1 MRRFAL
7 LLTLAA
13 SMTITGVF
21 AMTDGTAETK
31 TQKAVVVFDE
41 PTKLLKVT
49 LKGQYLFVHDDERMA
64 RGEACTYVY
73 PYTEGKQGDLVVSF
87 HCRPVPRQKAGH
99 FSVTVTMQPDSNRDE
114 LVEYQF
120 AGSTEGHRVP
130 EGK

>member
-7 LLTLAA
+7 LLTCA
-13 SMTITGVF
+13 SMMVTGVF
-21 AMTDGTAETK
+21 AMTDGAAETK
-31 TQKAVVVFDE
+31 TQKAVVAFDE
-41 PTKLLKVT
+41 PTKLLNVT
-49 LKGQYLFVHDDERMA
+49 LKGQYLFVHDDQRMA

-73 PYTEGKQGDLVVSF
+73 TYTEAKQGDLVVSF
-87 HCRPVPRQKAGH
+87 HCRPVPREKAGH
-99 FSVTVTMQPDSNRDE
+99 FSVTVAMQPGSNRVA